1 MYFSGSYD
9 TNWISN
15 LRMRNTSSD
24 PKSFS
29 IKFFDKGGSSIYEL
43 PSTEINPFGLHV
55 VELQKFPQLKEQK
68 GLFIIRAN
76 YGIKGEQYVHSNDGA
91 PLRTVKIL
99 DEGLPPFSSK
109 NLSIF
114 ISYTMTDKNNDLY
127 GLVSRFVKAMGFTV
141 LSATESKK
149 LELPP
154 GTQISNMISGSD
166 AIIAI
171 LTKDTESKRNNET
184 IYLSN
189 PNVTDEI
196 GQGRDLVTIILV
208 EDGIEVPSNIQT
220 RSTYSQEQKFMSKH
234 LL

>member
-1 MYFSGSYD
+1 
-9 TNWISN
+9 
-15 LRMRNTSSD
+15 MRNTSSE

-29 IKFFDKGGSSIYEL
+29 VKFFDKSGSVIYEL
-43 PSTEINPFGLHV
+43 PLTEINPFGLHI
-55 VELQKFPQLKEQK
+55 VELQKLPQLKGQK
-68 GLFIIRAN
+68 GLFIIQSS
-76 YGIKGEQYVHSNDGA
+76 YGIKGEQYVHSIDGK

-127 GLVSRFVKAMGFTV
+127 RIISRFVKAMGFTV

-154 GTQISNMISGSD
+154 GTQISNMISSSD

-171 LTKDTESKRNNET
+171 LTKDTESKRDNKT

-196 GQGRDLVTIILV
+196 GQGRNLIPIILV

-220 RSTYSQEQKFMSKH
+220 RYTYTKFSRNNLAEMLITLMENMKSSGFI
-234 LL
+234 